1 MYETFEI
8 LKMCLN
14 GLQPQIA
21 AFVKK
26 YSFGLKNAALPA
38 TNNYVVHAA
47 VVTKKCE
54 KSEKWDMLHLG
65 TWLQRKKE

>member
-1 MYETFEI
+1 MYESFAQI

-26 YSFGLKNAALPA
+26 YQFGLKNAALSA
-38 TNNYVVHAA
+38 TNNYVVQAQWLL
-47 VVTKKCE
+47 KKR
-54 KSEKWDMLHLG
+54 KSEK
-65 TWLQRKKE
+65 